1 MASGTWIFLT
11 CFSSDNQIFS
21 TIIFRCDVML
31 LLGPIGLEF
40 LLVSWWWIVWFL
52 NFYMCTLLFPS
63 DRGAL
68 RLSITDQIDLLLES
82 T

>member
-40 LLVSWWWIVWFL
+40 LLVS
-52 NFYMCTLLFPS
+52 
-63 DRGAL
+63 
-68 RLSITDQIDLLLES
+68 
-82 T
+82 